1 MLNPLKAIL
10 SALLVILFFQCS
22 AQTDTTGTQTYDIV
36 YLKDGRT
43 LKGNIVVFEEEDG
56 DIIFKS
62 LDGLTYSLSRKEYT
76 SFKENVQVQRDDYK
90 FVLKPRKENEFEFSL
105 GFSASILNIR
115 TEFEPDDYY
124 REQGNGGDALVAFRL
139 GAGKY
144 FNRQHYFG
152 AAIDLVILS
161 DSKDAFSGFFRYC
174 NHYRSSKKNTAL
186 YLPVEIGYNR
196 FNINTNFGTVTT
208 VIDSQGYT
216 YNYYGNENI
225 ETSFSSMVFNFGQ
238 GLSFA
243 MNDKKSIAFEL
254 SVFKNFFVRHKF
266 IDLDRSAPKADFG
279 IDGLKLMIAYN
290 I

>member
-1 MLNPLKAIL
+1 MLKPIKTLL
-10 SALLVILFFQCS
+10 SVLLMFGFFQTL
-22 AQTDTTGTQTYDIV
+22 AQSDTTGTQTYDIV

-43 LKGNIVVFEEEDG
+43 LKGQIVVFEEEDG

-62 LDGLTYSLSRKEYT
+62 LDGLTYSLSRKEYM
-76 SFKENVQVQRDDYK
+76 SFKENVQVQRQDNM

-115 TEFEPDDYY
+115 TDFKPDDYY
-124 REQGNGGDALVAFRL
+124 REEGNGGDALVAFRL

-144 FNRQHYFG
+144 FNRQHYLG
-152 AAIDLVILS
+152 AALDLVILS
-161 DSKDAFSGFFRYC
+161 DGKDAFSGFFRYC

-196 FNINTNFGTVTT
+196 FNINTNFGTIKAL
-208 VIDSQGYT
+208 IDDQGNT
-216 YNYYGNENI
+216 YNYYGYKNI

-243 MNDKKSIAFEL
+243 MNDKKSIAIEF
-254 SVFKNFFVRHKF
+254 SVFKNFFVKHKF
-266 IDLDRSAPKADFG
+266 IDLNEPAPNASFG
-279 IDGLKLMIAYN
+279 IDGLKLMVAYN

>member
-62 LDGLTYSLSRKEYT
+62 LDGLTYSLSRKEYM
-76 SFKENVQVQRDDYK
+76 SFKENVQVQRDDFM
-90 FVLKPRKENEFEFSL
+90 FVLKPRKENEFEVSL
-105 GFSASILNIR
+105 GFSAALVTIR
-115 TEFEPDDYY
+115 NFFKPDDYY
-124 REQGNGGDALVAFRL
+124 ITQGSGADTPVSFRVGG
-139 GAGKY
+139 GKY
-144 FNRQHYFG
+144 FNRQHFLG
-152 AAIDLVILS
+152 AALDLAIIS
-161 DSKDAFSGFFRYC
+161 DSRNYFSGFVRYC
-174 NHYRSSKKNTAL
+174 NYYRSNKKNVAL
-186 YLPVEIGYNR
+186 YLPVELG
-196 FNINTNFGTVTT
+196 FNTFRYYSNFGVYKPYT
-208 VIDSQGYT
+208 DSQGNINLLYVSRD
-216 YNYYGNENI
+216 I
-225 ETSFSSMVFNFGQ
+225 ETSFSSALFNFGQ

-243 MNDKKSIAFEL
+243 MNDKKSIAVEL
-254 SVFKNFFVRHKF
+254 SVFKNFFVKHKF
-266 IDLDRSAPKADFG
+266 IDLNEAAPKTSFG